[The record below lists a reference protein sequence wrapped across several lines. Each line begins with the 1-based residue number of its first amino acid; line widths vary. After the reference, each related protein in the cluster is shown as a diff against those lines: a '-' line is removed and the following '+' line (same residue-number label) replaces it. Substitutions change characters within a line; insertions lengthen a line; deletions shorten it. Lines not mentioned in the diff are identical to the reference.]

1 MFVKSYCSSISGI
14 EAVTVAVEVNITA
27 GIGMYLVGLP
37 DNAVR
42 ESQERIRAAFEN
54 CEYKMSGKKVVVNLS
69 PADLR
74 KEGSA
79 YDLPIAVAML
89 AASGQIDAAP
99 LSRYVLLG
107 ELSLDGSILPVKGA
121 LPIAMQALK
130 EGFAGIILPE
140 ENAREAA
147 VVKGLDVYGIGNL
160 REVVNFLQGFTNL
173 TPARINLDETFT
185 EAQRSFD
192 GDFCDVKGQAQVKRA
207 LEVAAAGGHNVLM
220 IGPPGSGKTML
231 ARRMP
236 SIMPPLTLQEALE
249 TTRIH
254 SVAGKMGY
262 RQGLLT
268 VRPFRT
274 PHHLTSQ
281 VALVGGGANQP
292 GEISLAHNGI
302 LFLDELPEFS
312 RNALES
318 LRQPMEEKQIVVS
331 PRKVYGPVPG
341 QSHADRVDEPVPVR
355 LLNHPTGV
363 RLLAGKCREVPEP
376 YFKIDADRIDLV
388 YRSDLVPFAD
398 LTHNRPEED
407 SNHIRKNVV
416 AARKIQQQAMFR
428 RDAGPPNA
436 MMGSSQLREF
446 ARSTPNRLAPA
457 RNGRWSAEP
466 SRPGRTT
473 GLSKWRARSPT
484 RPKRS
489 HPFQTHRRSYW
500 LPQLDWASWGASTS
514 TAMPPGQNRP
524 LSFVRIIAKLPA
536 VGIILSSRVTAPL
549 WLVIA
554 ITAGVYGGMAV
565 AGNGCGLVV
574 CNGRGFR
581 QMECWIGN

>member
-99 LSRYVLLG
+99 LSRYILLG

-281 VALVGGGANQP
+281 VALVGGGANPQP

-331 PRKVYGPVPG
+331 RAKYTARYPANFMLIALLINPIVILTSFVIISTGLLWLLLPLGILNPVCSFVIKTALWIQNG
-341 QSHADRVDEPVPVR
+341 LIEWAAGIPVAAIKDVR
-355 LLNHPTGV
+355 MDGMSVLMLYAALG
-363 RLLAGKCREVPEP
+363 LLAVWIKIRE
-376 YFKIDADRIDLV
+376 DARTEKLAVTKKSRI
-388 YRSDLVPFAD
+388 
-398 LTHNRPEED
+398 
-407 SNHIRKNVV
+407 
-416 AARKIQQQAMFR
+416 
-428 RDAGPPNA
+428 
-436 MMGSSQLREF
+436 F
-446 ARSTPNRLAPA
+446 AR
-457 RNGRWSAEP
+457 
-466 SRPGRTT
+466 
-473 GLSKWRARSPT
+473 
-484 RPKRS
+484 
-489 HPFQTHRRSYW
+489 
-500 LPQLDWASWGASTS
+500 
-514 TAMPPGQNRP
+514 
-524 LSFVRIIAKLPA
+524 
-536 VGIILSSRVTAPL
+536 
-549 WLVIA
+549 
-554 ITAGVYGGMAV
+554 
-565 AGNGCGLVV
+565 
-574 CNGRGFR
+574 
-581 QMECWIGN
+581 

>member
-99 LSRYVLLG
+99 LSRYILLG

-173 TPARINLDETFT
+173 TPARINLEETFT

-220 IGPPGSGKTML
+220 IGPPG
-231 ARRMP
+231 
-236 SIMPPLTLQEALE
+236 
-249 TTRIH
+249 
-254 SVAGKMGY
+254 
-262 RQGLLT
+262 
-268 VRPFRT
+268 
-274 PHHLTSQ
+274 
-281 VALVGGGANQP
+281 
-292 GEISLAHNGI
+292 
-302 LFLDELPEFS
+302 
-312 RNALES
+312 
-318 LRQPMEEKQIVVS
+318 
-331 PRKVYGPVPG
+331 
-341 QSHADRVDEPVPVR
+341 
-355 LLNHPTGV
+355 
-363 RLLAGKCREVPEP
+363 
-376 YFKIDADRIDLV
+376 
-388 YRSDLVPFAD
+388 
-398 LTHNRPEED
+398 
-407 SNHIRKNVV
+407 
-416 AARKIQQQAMFR
+416 
-428 RDAGPPNA
+428 
-436 MMGSSQLREF
+436 
-446 ARSTPNRLAPA
+446 
-457 RNGRWSAEP
+457 
-466 SRPGRTT
+466 
-473 GLSKWRARSPT
+473 
-484 RPKRS
+484 
-489 HPFQTHRRSYW
+489 
-500 LPQLDWASWGASTS
+500 
-514 TAMPPGQNRP
+514 
-524 LSFVRIIAKLPA
+524 
-536 VGIILSSRVTAPL
+536 
-549 WLVIA
+549 
-554 ITAGVYGGMAV
+554 
-565 AGNGCGLVV
+565 
-574 CNGRGFR
+574 
-581 QMECWIGN
+581 

>member
-99 LSRYVLLG
+99 LSRYILLG

-231 ARRMP
+231 ARRLP
-236 SIMPPLTLQEALE
+236 SIMPPMTLDEALE
-249 TTRIH
+249 TTKIH
-254 SVAGKMGY
+254 SVAGRIGAGS
-262 RQGLLT
+262 GLIGQ
-268 VRPFRT
+268 RPFRS
-274 PHHLTSQ
+274 PHHLNSR
-281 VALVGGGANQP
+281 VALIGGGSTPQP
-292 GEISLAHNGI
+292 GEISLAHNGV
-302 LFLDELPEFS
+302 LFLDELPEFG
-312 RNALES
+312 RTLIET
-318 LRQPMEEKQIVVS
+318 LRQPMEEGRVTVS
-331 PRKVYGPVPG
+331 RAKYTVEYPADFMLIAAMNPCPCGYYGHPSRECVCSQSAVYQYMNRISGPV
-341 QSHADRVDEPVPVR
+341 
-355 LLNHPTGV
+355 L
-363 RLLAGKCREVPEP
+363 
-376 YFKIDADRIDLV
+376 DRIDLHV
-388 YRSDLVPFAD
+388 HVSPLSFSELYGE
-398 LTHNRPEED
+398 RPEE
-407 SNHIRKNVV
+407 SNATIRLRVV
-416 AARKIQQQAMFR
+416 AARATQQARF
-428 RDAGPPNA
+428 AGLPIHCNA
-436 MMGSSQLREF
+436 SMGSKQIRAFCPLPAESETMLRRAMERMHLS
-446 ARSTPNRLAPA
+446 ARAYDRIVKVARTIADLAGEARIAPA
-457 RNGRWSAEP
+457 HIAEAIRYRSLDRESA
-466 SRPGRTT
+466 R
-473 GLSKWRARSPT
+473 
-484 RPKRS
+484 
-489 HPFQTHRRSYW
+489 
-500 LPQLDWASWGASTS
+500 
-514 TAMPPGQNRP
+514 
-524 LSFVRIIAKLPA
+524 
-536 VGIILSSRVTAPL
+536 
-549 WLVIA
+549 
-554 ITAGVYGGMAV
+554 
-565 AGNGCGLVV
+565 
-574 CNGRGFR
+574 
-581 QMECWIGN
+581 